1 MNCRY
6 CAPGDVYKVVLCV
19 VVVVAV
25 VNVAAAAVVIQ
36 AVFET
41 SLQIIVTWRW
51 IG

>member
-6 CAPGDVYKVVLCV
+6 CAPGDVYKVVPCV

-25 VNVAAAAVVIQ
+25 VNAAAAVVIQ

-41 SLQIIVTWRW
+41 SLQIIVTCRW